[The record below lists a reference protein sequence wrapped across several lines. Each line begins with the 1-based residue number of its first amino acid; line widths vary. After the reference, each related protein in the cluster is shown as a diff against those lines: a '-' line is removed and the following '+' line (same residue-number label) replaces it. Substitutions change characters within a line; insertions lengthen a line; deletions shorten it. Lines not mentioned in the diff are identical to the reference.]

1 MFNLKN
7 FNIILIVVLFLTGIN
22 FSSDKKRIEIGI
34 DEQLGT
40 TIPLDL
46 TFTDEN
52 GNNILLKDLITKPT
66 IFNFVYYSC
75 PGICSPLLSEISN
88 VAGKL
93 DLIPGKDYQIVSISI
108 DETENSDLAA
118 DKKRNYLNAI
128 KGDYPVF
135 AWRFLVGDS
144 ASIHTLTD
152 AAGFYFKKDGEDF
165 IHAGALIFV
174 SPQGKITRYLFSNYS
189 EAFGNFRLLPFDVKM
204 AIYEASEGKATPTI
218 AKMLKFCFRYDQE
231 GKSYVLNITRIA
243 GAGILLLAAIFVA
256 IITIKPRKR
265 IEKN

>member
-1 MFNLKN
+1 MFSIKNIFNLLL
-7 FNIILIVVLFLTGIN
+7 IIVFVTGVIN
-22 FSSDKKRIEIGI
+22 SSDKKRIEIGI
-34 DEQLGT
+34 DEQLGS

-46 TFTDEN
+46 KFTDEN
-52 GNNILLKDLITKPT
+52 GKEILLKDLVTIPT

-93 DLIPGKDYQIVSISI
+93 DLIPGKDYQIISISI
-108 DETENSDLAA
+108 DETETSDLAA

-128 KGDYPVF
+128 KGDYPVS
-135 AWRFLVGDS
+135 AWRFLTGDS
-144 ASIHTLTD
+144 LSIHTLTD
-152 AAGFYFKKDGEDF
+152 AAGFYFKKDGDDF

-174 SPQGKITRYLFSNYS
+174 SPLGKITRYLFSNYS
-189 EAFGNFRLLPFDVKM
+189 EAFGNFRILPFDVKM
-204 AIYEASEGKATPTI
+204 AVYEASEGRATPTI
-218 AKMLKFCFRYDQE
+218 AKMLKFCFSYDRE

-243 GAGILLLAAIFVA
+243 GAGMLVLVAIFVA